1 MLLSAK
7 DLRQKHRRW
16 LPKKE
21 LERGVGG
28 GRVTSAI
35 KNLSFVT
42 SLLLLQII

>member
-16 LPKKE
+16 LPEKEFERRKK
-21 LERGVGG
+21 
-28 GRVTSAI
+28 VTSAI

-42 SLLLLQII
+42 PLLLLQIICSY